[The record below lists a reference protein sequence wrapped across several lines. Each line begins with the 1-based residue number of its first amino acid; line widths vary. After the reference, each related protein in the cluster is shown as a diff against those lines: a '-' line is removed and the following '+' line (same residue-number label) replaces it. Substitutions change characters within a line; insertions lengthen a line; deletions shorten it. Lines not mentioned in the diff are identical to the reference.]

1 MMNTHFRATLN
12 RPDSSAPT
20 PTQPAFQLPE
30 PIHRFWGSGVP
41 PPRTQQTPPCS
52 DPNFCRRGVH
62 WTQGRGDGSEPPH
75 HVRAP
80 VPRRSRLASDDGL
93 RGMTGEPAAP
103 QPSGWALPH
112 HGSSPPPSGNP
123 FLGMLAKASLASPPP
138 HRLAGRP
145 QKLSC
150 PKTCPS
156 RETVRAHG
164 THQLSP
170 LPTPNSPPALTGLS
184 RVKCTFSV
192 LWCVK
197 DRGRGGRFL
206 SAGQRVRDEFF

>member
-1 MMNTHFRATLN
+1 M
-12 RPDSSAPT
+12 P
-20 PTQPAFQLPE
+20 
-30 PIHRFWGSGVP
+30 P
-41 PPRTQQTPPCS
+41 PPRNPPFSCPNQSTVSGVLVYPHPVPNKHPPVRTQLLSPQCS
-52 DPNFCRRGVH
+52 LDTG
-62 WTQGRGDGSEPPH
+62 GGGGSEPPH